1 MLARKLTL
9 EEAASYENLTETRFE
24 EIRANPE
31 QLDLTSQDPSFHT
44 SKPDYN
50 ELTHVKVRLLHCEK
64 LPINWNDRRIDPN
77 KKKTKIDRAIIHFH
91 GGGFIAMDS
100 ASH

>member
-1 MLARKLTL
+1 MKCQKKMGAHDTMQFYFDSI
-9 EEAASYENLTETRFE
+9 A
-24 EIRANPE
+24 PE

-77 KKKTKIDRAIIHFH
+77 KKKTKIDRAVIHFH